1 VVTAVIWLL
10 LTKGILSWWV
20 ILIPNSMRLMRPTRL
35 AVSALF
41 LFLVVAPTASIAGG
55 NETSDARK
63 VKTRINPAYPD
74 LARRMNI
81 TGSVNLVVTVAADGT
96 VKECHPIGGH
106 PILVEAATD
115 AVKRWRYEPGAH
127 DSTVSLMF
135 KFSRD
140 Q

>member
-1 VVTAVIWLL
+1 MKLL
-10 LTKGILSWWV
+10 RAKRV
-20 ILIPNSMRLMRPTRL
+20 
-35 AVSALF
+35 AVSVLLLF
-41 LFLVVAPTASIAGG
+41 LFLLVAPTVSFAGG

-63 VKTRINPAYPD
+63 VKTRINPSYPD

-81 TGSVNLVVTVAADGT
+81 TGSVNLVVTIAADGS

-115 AVKRWRYEPGAH
+115 AVKRWRYEPAGH
-127 DSTVSLMF
+127 ESTVSLMF

>member
-1 VVTAVIWLL
+1 
-10 LTKGILSWWV
+10 
-20 ILIPNSMRLMRPTRL
+20 MRPMSITRL
-35 AVSALF
+35 AVSAL
-41 LFLVVAPTASIAGG
+41 LLILLVAPTASIAGG

-63 VKTRINPAYPD
+63 VKLRINPSYPD

-81 TGSVNLVVTVAADGT
+81 TGNVNLVVTILPDGT
-96 VKECHPIGGH
+96 VKECHAIGGH

-115 AVKRWRYEPGAH
+115 AVKRWRYEPAARE
-127 DSTVSLMF
+127 STVSLMF